1 MAQREGNR
9 LADPGAQLERTSLA
23 WTRTAVSIA
32 ACGALLVR
40 TGFVDH
46 FPVALFAGAAVL
58 VAAVAVFLLAALRYH
73 ATKGRPGMHLLAG
86 HAHAVY
92 GVTVLAIAA
101 SCLAAGICLA
111 TALT

>member
-1 MAQREGNR
+1 MARDANR

-46 FPVALFAGAAVL
+46 FVPALAGGAVVLLAAG
-58 VAAVAVFLLAALRYH
+58 AVFLLASLRYH
-73 ATKGRPGMHLLAG
+73 ATKGRPGLHLLVG
-86 HAHAVY
+86 HPYAVR
-92 GVTVLAIAA
+92 GLTVLVTLA
-101 SCLAAGICLA
+101 SGLAAAVCLA
-111 TALT
+111 TALA

>member
-1 MAQREGNR
+1 MAHDGNR

-23 WTRTAVSIA
+23 WTRTSVSIA

-46 FPVALFAGAAVL
+46 LVAALAGGAVVL
-58 VAAVAVFLLAALRYH
+58 VAAVVVFLLAGFRYH
-73 ATKGRPGMHLLAG
+73 ATKGRPGLHLLVG
-86 HAHAVY
+86 HPYAVH
-92 GVTVLAIAA
+92 GLTVLVTLA
-101 SCLAAGICLA
+101 SCLAAAICVA